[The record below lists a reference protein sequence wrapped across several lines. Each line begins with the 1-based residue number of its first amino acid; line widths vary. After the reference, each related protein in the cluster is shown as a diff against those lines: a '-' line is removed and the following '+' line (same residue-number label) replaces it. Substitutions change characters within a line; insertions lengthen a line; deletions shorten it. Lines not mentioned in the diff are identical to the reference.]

1 MLRNNRKEFIVWILA
16 KDGKSYTCPDSSL
29 IQLARI
35 QASDRDDGIKDKIFN
50 GEIAKAYL
58 ESLGFDI
65 QYQAEEPLKEVP
77 KYYEA
82 RWYDPQHRAL
92 YDKINRKS
100 FNGVPLTEAEREFDI
115 AMYHLEEGYAG
126 LL

>member
-1 MLRNNRKEFIVWILA
+1 MWIFA
-16 KDGKSYTCPDSSL
+16 KDGYSWTCPDSSL

-35 QASDRDDGIKDKIFN
+35 QASDRGEEEKIFN
-50 GEIAKAYL
+50 GEVAKKYL
-58 ESLGFDI
+58 ENLGFEI
-65 QYQAEEPLKEVP
+65 QYQADEPLKEIP
-77 KYYEA
+77 KRYEA
-82 RWYDPQHRAL
+82 RWNNPQHRAL
-92 YDKINRKS
+92 YEEINRKS